1 MTHNRVV
8 AVVISIWVLSVFVS
22 FLMFW
27 VPLDIFSLIISFIGI
42 TGVIVTT
49 MAYVRIYLAVRRHQ
63 NQLNPDW
70 SIQISHAPAVC
81 KEVLSTKVMSFVTI
95 SSTSPP
101 PPPPLPANLP
111 KIRHSSQYSLVGFS
125 RHPT

>member
-27 VPLDIFSLIISFIGI
+27 VPLDIFSLIILIIGI
-42 TGVIVTT
+42 IGVILTT
-49 MAYVRIYLAVRRHQ
+49 VAYVRIYLAVRRHQ

-70 SIQISHAPAVC
+70 SIQIFHAPAVC
-81 KEVLSTKVMSFVTI
+81 KEVLSTKFMSFMTI
-95 SSTSPP
+95 S
-101 PPPPLPANLP
+101 
-111 KIRHSSQYSLVGFS
+111 F
-125 RHPT
+125 PTPHVNE